1 MVNNKYP
8 KYKTRAFFERTS
20 AESGTAFLFHSKHRK
35 ASFEKTSAESGTA
48 FLFYPK
54 QKKLSF

>member
-20 AESGTAFLFHSKHRK
+20 AESGTAFLF
-35 ASFEKTSAESGTA
+35 
-48 FLFYPK
+48 YPK